1 MTHLAEPAQQL
12 WLSEFHRIS
21 APHAIVLLT
30 TLGEHAAVRAGLT
43 PEEFAQVVAAGS
55 AFYRTENPIDDALGN
70 TGYYGTMFM
79 THDEIR
85 RKWSRW
91 FSVDR
96 IIPAYVGN
104 HQDLVVL
111 RRR

>member
-1 MTHLAEPAQQL
+1 MDVLDGASGETDFFYDQRQ
-12 WLSEFHRIS
+12 
-21 APHAIVLLT
+21 LLT
-30 TLGEHAAVRAGLT
+30 RV
-43 PEEFAQVVAAGS
+43 
-55 AFYRTENPIDDALGN
+55 DDALGN